1 MQAPAEN
8 AAAETQSD
16 AVPGVS
22 DGAAQGLGN
31 ELFDHIPSQTSI
43 PSHGLRAFVATDVGA
58 QPAADAVCDSL
69 VDEGS
74 QPLFKPAPV
83 SNAAAEHQTASAF
96 LLHGQAGAEQAAGS
110 SQVLQP
116 ADLPAAPGASLDKQ
130 SGAEQADP
138 VPQPLQP
145 SERLAKG
152 REVVALMQQ

>member
-69 VDEGS
+69 VAPF
-74 QPLFKPAPV
+74 QPAPV